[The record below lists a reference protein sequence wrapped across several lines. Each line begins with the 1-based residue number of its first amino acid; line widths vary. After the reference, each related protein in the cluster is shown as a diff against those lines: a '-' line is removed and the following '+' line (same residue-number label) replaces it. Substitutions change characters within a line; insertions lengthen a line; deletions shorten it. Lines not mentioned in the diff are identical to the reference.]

1 MCDDPCCDA
10 TTCQLAAGAVC
21 SNREACCSN
30 CQVRC
35 GVVSLRGRLSGVKI
49 CTPSCGHYLYGYPGN
64 RMT

>member
-35 GVVSLRGRLSGVKI
+35 DVVSLRGSVKM
-49 CTPSCGHYLYGYPGN
+49 CTPTCGYVFVWVSGN